1 MVQGDFQRFV
11 NVRVSR
17 NNRPLWVGAT
27 HGEATKPSEASAERR
42 VSPRRSLSA
51 KRSRGEYAEAVRGG
65 FALRTDFI
73 VTHKQGFISGDQ
85 PPDPRCGV
93 PCRAAAIKL
102 SAYSAPQRLCVKTYN
117 STYSIDRNR

>member
-1 MVQGDFQRFV
+1 M
-11 NVRVSR
+11 NSRVEHVER
-17 NNRPLWVGAT
+17 VEVFN
-27 HGEATKPSEASAERR
+27 AETQRR

-65 FALRTDFI
+65 FGLRTDFI
-73 VTHKQGFISGDQ
+73 VTHKQGFISGGQ

-117 STYSIDRNR
+117 F